1 MPAEILENPLRL
13 FCTFTRGTTSTLNV
27 DDSVNPLLVREL
39 LTGLVYLMHPHGPGD
54 WHRTA
59 EKYKGT
65 IDWFVGELEKRGHR
79 GGVAELTRTGLA
91 ALWWE
96 AGNRRESESRRML
109 AALDAETPVLASDVR
124 ELVQGRL
131 YNRHPNSEP
140 LPPYDEIA
148 WTGLTRAARTIAKE
162 SWAAYRGARATA
174 EAGQDPYVHGWTREN
189 IFWLMVHHGPATTRE
204 LAEHAGVPHE
214 QMRYRI
220 GRGHQRFFVEA
231 REALFP
237 SPRVV
242 IAYQVLFG
250 VYSGIVPDGIADLG
264 VDGLDWAGDS
274 AVLVRY
280 IKGRTSEESITL
292 PSKAV
297 RLLERWLEY
306 AELARSHCPP
316 RLRNGLWLWLAYTS
330 RRAGDEG
337 LGPWRYGRPYKST
350 TVDWSRDA
358 RVVDANGAPVTVHR
372 HRIRTTFESHRDRSS
387 WIGSRRSTIDPNH
400 TPGVEGDHYLSSMT
414 EAQQSALEDIVEQ
427 AQGDLLR
434 RGQPPMVL
442 SDEQVADLA
451 RQFPQLVSE
460 LELDDQAIAELV
472 GGQRDVFVASCADP
486 TAGVHGPKGK
496 PCPARPW
503 VCLLC
508 PLALFTPRHAANLL
522 RMKAFFAR
530 QWQQMPAAQF
540 MAVFGHYAQRIEEV
554 LIKYDPTQ
562 LAAAAAQ
569 VTDTDAEI
577 PLLPEES
584 TQ

>member
-13 FCTFTRGTTSTLNV
+13 FCTFTRGTTSTLSV
-27 DDSVNPLLVREL
+27 DDSVNPVLVREL
-39 LTGLVYLMHPHGPGD
+39 LTGLVYLMHPHGQGD
-54 WHRTA
+54 SHRTA

-65 IDWFVGELEKRGHR
+65 IDWFVGELERRGHR

-109 AALDAETPVLASDVR
+109 AALDAETSVLAPDVR
-124 ELVQGRL
+124 ELVRGRL

-140 LPPYDEIA
+140 LPPYDEVA
-148 WTGLTRAARTIAKE
+148 WAGLTRAARTIAKE
-162 SWAAYRGARATA
+162 SWAAFREARATA
-174 EAGQDPYVHGWTREN
+174 QAGSDPYVHGWTREN
-189 IFWLMVHHGPATTRE
+189 IFWLMVHRGPVTTRE
-204 LAEHAGVPHE
+204 LGERVGLSYE
-214 QMRYRI
+214 EMRHRI
-220 GRGHQRFFVEA
+220 GRDRQHFFGEA

-264 VDGLDWAGDS
+264 LDGLDWAGDN

-280 IKGRTSEESITL
+280 VKGRTSEESITL

-316 RLRNGLWLWLAYTS
+316 QLRNGLWLWLAYTS

-350 TVDWSRDA
+350 IVDWSRDA
-358 RVVDANGAPVTVHR
+358 GVVDAAGAPVVMHR

-400 TPGVEGDHYLSSMT
+400 TPGVEGDHYLSAMT
-414 EAQQSALEDIVEQ
+414 EAQQNALEDIVEQ

-460 LELDDQAIAELV
+460 LELDDRAIAELV

-486 TAGVHGPKGK
+486 TAGVHGPKGT

-540 MAVFGHYAQRIEEV
+540 MAVFGHYAQRIEDV

-562 LAAAAAQ
+562 LAAAAVQ

-584 TQ
+584 TL

>member
-1 MPAEILENPLRL
+1 M
-13 FCTFTRGTTSTLNV
+13 
-27 DDSVNPLLVREL
+27 
-39 LTGLVYLMHPHGPGD
+39 
-54 WHRTA
+54 
-59 EKYKGT
+59 
-65 IDWFVGELEKRGHR
+65 
-79 GGVAELTRTGLA
+79 
-91 ALWWE
+91 
-96 AGNRRESESRRML
+96 
-109 AALDAETPVLASDVR
+109 AS
-124 ELVQGRL
+124 
-131 YNRHPNSEP
+131 
-140 LPPYDEIA
+140 A
-148 WTGLTRAARTIAKE
+148 
-162 SWAAYRGARATA
+162 
-174 EAGQDPYVHGWTREN
+174 
-189 IFWLMVHHGPATTRE
+189 F
-204 LAEHAGVPHE
+204 
-214 QMRYRI
+214 
-220 GRGHQRFFVEA
+220 GRGHQRFVGEA

-264 VDGLDWAGDS
+264 VDGLDWAGDG

-306 AELARSHCPP
+306 AELARSLPTAAAQWAVAVARPH
-316 RLRNGLWLWLAYTS
+316 LTS
-330 RRAGDEG
+330 RGRRGPRAAG
-337 LGPWRYGRPYKST
+337 
-350 TVDWSRDA
+350 
-358 RVVDANGAPVTVHR
+358 VVDANGAPVTVHR

-442 SDEQVADLA
+442 SEEQVADLA

-486 TAGVHGPKGK
+486 TAGVHGPKGN

-569 VTDTDAEI
+569 VTDTDTEI

-584 TQ
+584 TL

>member
-27 DDSVNPLLVREL
+27 DDSVNPVLVREL
-39 LTGLVYLMHPHGPGD
+39 LTGLVYLMHPHGQGD
-54 WHRTA
+54 SHRTA

-65 IDWFVGELEKRGHR
+65 IDWFVGELERCGHR
-79 GGVAELTRTGLA
+79 GGAAGLTRAGLA

-109 AALDAETPVLASDVR
+109 AALDAETSVLAPDVR
-124 ELVQGRL
+124 ELVRGRL

-140 LPPYDEIA
+140 LPPYDEVA
-148 WTGLTRAARTIAKE
+148 WAGLTRAARTIAKE
-162 SWAAYRGARATA
+162 SWAAYRAARATA

-189 IFWLMVHHGPATTRE
+189 IFWLMVHHGPVTPRSLGE
-204 LAEHAGVPHE
+204 RVGLSYN

-220 GRGHQRFFVEA
+220 GDGNQRFFGEA

-237 SPRVV
+237 SARVV

-264 VDGLDWAGDS
+264 IDGLDWAGDA
-274 AVLVRY
+274 AVLVRFV
-280 IKGRTSEESITL
+280 KGRTSEESITL

-297 RLLERWLEY
+297 RVLERWLDY
-306 AELARSHCPP
+306 ADLARSHCPP
-316 RLRNGLWLWLAYTS
+316 QLRSRLWLWIAYTS

-350 TVDWSRDA
+350 MVDWSRDA
-358 RVVDANGAPVTVHR
+358 GVVDANGAPVVVHR

-400 TPGVEGDHYLSSMT
+400 TPAVEGDHYLSAMT
-414 EAQQSALEDIVEQ
+414 EAQKSALEDIVEQ

-442 SDEQVADLA
+442 SDAQVADLA

-460 LELDDQAIAELV
+460 LELDDRAIAELV
-472 GGQRDVFVASCADP
+472 GGQRDVFVASCIDP

-554 LIKYDPTQ
+554 LVKYDPTQ
-562 LAAAAAQ
+562 LAAAAAH

-584 TQ
+584 TL